1 MVLGISGS
9 GKKEG
14 TQPAVV
20 SHGSPRRISA
30 SPVESVQPQ
39 INRRVPRSTP
49 TAAALHHTTFGALS
63 TEVMTPE
70 SELKQDADNSVA
82 GRDWNVF
89 CSPSSLRVD
98 AAAAAAMAEVVL
110 GMQAPSH
117 TVAGI
122 SNVVVKVKSKE
133 SLQTPTHSHT
143 VPTQLSPGHPEA
155 PLTRET
161 TDQPALPHAATANL
175 NTNTPSPLVSA
186 TPRSA
191 RSNPKWRNRP
201 SSASTTPSVDNHGG
215 VNSAA
220 SVAEIVAKFEMA
232 AVNDDQ
238 SPAAAARLKVQKK
251 SPASGSAA
259 PQSQPSRTSRT
270 PRGDETQ
277 KLSPRSAAVSAAAE
291 QEKLRSASAS
301 AVRAG
306 SSASVLQLY
315 PQNAVWDQDSA
326 TILREIHADS
336 TVHGVTVG
344 AVAVGADSSPKSK
357 TSAKPPARTP
367 LKTSA
372 ADRVHSPVVSGP
384 VVLLRPAA
392 AIGLR
397 LLWLHFV
404 LFYLVSF
411 CAWLLV
417 VYSCQS
423 QLAGPCL
430 SLSSDSIC
438 RLEA

>member
-49 TAAALHHTTFGALS
+49 TAAALHHTTFGALP
-63 TEVMTPE
+63 TEEMTPD
-70 SELKQDADNSVA
+70 SELKQEADNSVA
-82 GRDWNVF
+82 ARDWNVF
-89 CSPSSLRVD
+89 CSPSSLRID

-110 GMQAPSH
+110 GMQVPSH

-133 SLQTPTHSHT
+133 SLHTPTQSHT

-175 NTNTPSPLVSA
+175 NANTPSPVVSA

-201 SSASTTPSVDNHGG
+201 SSASTTPFVDNYGG

-251 SPASGSAA
+251 SPASCSAA

-344 AVAVGADSSPKSK
+344 AVAVGAVAVGADSSPKSK

-372 ADRVHSPVVSGP
+372 ADRFHSPVVSGP

-392 AIGLR
+392 AVGLR

-404 LFYLVSF
+404 LSYFILFYFVLRLVAG
-411 CAWLLV
+411 CV
-417 VYSCQS
+417 
-423 QLAGPCL
+423 QLPIPA
-430 SLSSDSIC
+430 C
-438 RLEA
+438 RTLP